1 MDSGW
6 FLLLELC
13 AVVLL
18 QAELTGGQD
27 DLRVLLQQL
36 MVRVD
41 RLEQDRGQS
50 SHDSYKLQSSTS
62 VFQISSTHVCLPEF
76 VLLEQI

>member
-36 MVRVD
+36 MVRED

-50 SHDSYKLQSSTS
+50 SHDFYKLQSSTS
-62 VFQISSTHVCLPEF
+62 VFQPGAILG
-76 VLLEQI
+76 LEPWGC